1 MALVRARYTWR
12 RENTCVYL
20 LIHHSFVCL
29 IQQEALHLVPV
40 PRQSEE
46 EDRYVGNGV
55 PQHVDGG
62 FVEVAAR
69 SSEACDSATPD
80 HFAVAVAWLEHENP
94 EDVLKKPLRD
104 AGKGRGGHG
113 WCGR

>member
-20 LIHHSFVCL
+20 LIHHGLVRL
-29 IQQEALHLVPV
+29 VQQEALHLVPV
-40 PRQSEE
+40 PRQRKE

-62 FVEVAAR
+62 FVEVTAG
-69 SSEACDSATPD
+69 SSEACDGATPD
-80 HFAVAVAWLEHENP
+80 HFPVAVA
-94 EDVLKKPLRD
+94 
-104 AGKGRGGHG
+104 
-113 WCGR
+113 